1 MGTVPIFRRKMG
13 LSPFGVPL
21 AVFTP
26 VLLILSY
33 PKANLDFLA
42 WIALAPL
49 TIAILRAKNPG
60 RAAGIG
66 FLSGTIFHLGLLY
79 WIYST
84 CRAGGVS
91 VFFSGAAW
99 IALSAV
105 LALEWTVFAWAAK
118 WLARAGPAF
127 PLAAAM
133 AWTAV
138 EWAKTVLASK
148 AVWFPWFCL
157 GYTQWKHPVLLQIV
171 SVTGTWGLSF
181 AIALTGISLGYAFWK
196 GGCPSFSKKTA
207 CFAGVP
213 MLLRR
218 MAGVFAVLIIILS
231 YGILKLKTD
240 GHSGAGRVL
249 KVSILQPNI
258 DHYKKWDEKYV
269 TWIEARLTR
278 LLEEAS
284 RSSPHLVIWPES
296 ALPGWIEEKK
306 YKTWLQT
313 LASDMKAFHLVGSV
327 SEEGGRHVS
336 AFLFDRQGHVTG
348 VYNKRQL
355 VPFGEYVPMRA
366 LLGKWITA
374 IGKLGE
380 FDPGGRQQKP
390 LSVDDFSMGVSI
402 CYESIFPGLLRENVS
417 GGADFLVNITNDG
430 WYLDTAGPYQHFLVN
445 VFRAVENRRPLV
457 RVGNT
462 GVSAWIDQCGRIH
475 DSTDLNTHGVITF
488 DLPLTGNQPKTLYTR
503 RGNWFAQLCAAATL
517 AFLLAAIIL

>member
-1 MGTVPIFRRKMG
+1 MPWAIAGIS
-13 LSPFGVPL
+13 LL
-21 AVFTP
+21 LTP
-26 VLLILSY
+26 ALLILSY

-49 TIAILRAKNPG
+49 TIAILRTKNPG

-105 LALEWTVFAWAAK
+105 LALEWAVFAWAAK
-118 WLARAGPAF
+118 WLVRLGPAF

-138 EWAKTVLASK
+138 EWAKMVLASK

-181 AIALTGISLGYAFWK
+181 AIALTGISIGHLLWKRPSKPVSQSQQGGRIDTFRKMCVPSLG
-196 GGCPSFSKKTA
+196 T
-207 CFAGVP
+207 
-213 MLLRR
+213 LRR
-218 MAGVFAVLIIILS
+218 MAGAFAVLIIILS

-269 TWIEARLTR
+269 AWIEARLTS

-380 FDPGGRQQKP
+380 FDPGNRQQKP
-390 LSVDDFSMGVSI
+390 LYVDDFRMGVSI

-417 GGADFLVNITNDG
+417 EGADFLVNITNDG
-430 WYLDTAGPYQHFLVN
+430 WYLDTACPYQHFLIN

-462 GVSAWIDQCGRIH
+462 GISAWIDRYGRIH
-475 DSTDLNTHGVITF
+475 DSTELNTHGVITF
-488 DLPLTGNQPKTLYTR
+488 DLPLNRDQPKTLYTR
-503 RGNWFAQLCAAATL
+503 RGDWFAQLCAASTL